1 MNMSIKSNIE
11 NRRYRLQA
19 LHEELP
25 LFEAEEARLKAE
37 LGRIQKDRLWLRRTC
52 KPNMQLALC
61 RAHIT
66 RLRQR
71 LDEKKFDERLRPFLQ
86 AAERTLTE
94 ATASKPSVLRLP
106 GATKRRKLSSL
117 NNYIASKDNSLHG
130 SVLHEY
136 MVEFEQAAPDINV
149 DCSGSLCTKC
159 NMEFVYMD
167 RKSQATCPKCGQYR
181 SFLDATTAS
190 LTYKSDVEF
199 NMFSY
204 KRTSHFVDWLA
215 NCQGKERFVISDD
228 VVQAVMKELYNRR
241 VKPEDVNI
249 ASVRDVVKSLKLRRV
264 YEHVTQLC
272 CRLTG
277 TPPPILKPQVEEVL
291 KLLFHTLLGPFEQ
304 HKGTRKNML
313 SYGYVLSKLVGLLGI
328 TSKNVPLLQFSLLK
342 GVDKLRRQDAIWRC
356 ICETLDWQFVP
367 SV

>member
-1 MNMSIKSNIE
+1 MSVSIDSSISNY
-11 NRRYRLQA
+11 RRQLQA
-19 LHEELP
+19 EQEQLP
-25 LFEAEEARLKAE
+25 LFEAEEARLQAH
-37 LGRIQKDRLWLRRTC
+37 LQTIPDDRLRARRAC
-52 KPNMQLALC
+52 RPAMMLAKC
-61 RAHIT
+61 QAHIQ
-66 RLRQR
+66 RLREHEA
-71 LDEKKFDERLRPFLQ
+71 EKKFDARLRPFLQ
-86 AAERTLTE
+86 AADRTLTE
-94 ATASKPSVLRLP
+94 ANASKPSVLRLP
-106 GATKRRKLSSL
+106 GAAKRRRISSL
-117 NNYIASKDNSLHG
+117 NNFIAAKDNSLHG
-130 SVLHEY
+130 SVLQEY
-136 MVEFEQAAPDINV
+136 MVEFEKASPDVNV
-149 DCSGSLCTKC
+149 DCSGATCSKC
-159 NMEFVYMD
+159 NVDFVYMD
-167 RKSQATCPKCGQYR
+167 RKSQATCPQCGQYR

-204 KRTSHFVDWLA
+204 KRTSHFIDWLA

-228 VVQAVMKELYNRR
+228 IIDKVMAELHNRR
-241 VKPEDVNI
+241 IHPRDVNI
-249 ASVRDVVKSLKLRRV
+249 AVVRDVVKALKLRRV

-277 TPPPILKPQVEEVL
+277 KPPPVLKPQVEEVL

-342 GVDKLRRQDAIWRC
+342 GVDKLQRQDAIWRR